1 MSGTGSNPVT
11 GFFRQ
16 DTFPQ
21 FPEIRST
28 GGEKPFQISVTIR
41 EQNLTYPSFR
51 RRAIIR
57 EILPAFVDPASVSFP
72 RPLQSF
78 DVQAQDFDGS
88 LYLIRHHPDLLASS
102 VVRLDSTIEAH
113 TQERRKSRERSRIDE
128 IRFRV
133 IALCLAAT
141 DAWESFLVGPN
152 RRIVRRPA
160 LAASDHVGGIE
171 SARSS
176 VLGMTPRY
184 HVFDL
189 PVTAPNVVFAIA
201 A

>member
-1 MSGTGSNPVT
+1 MGNHRSISRTSGTGSNPVT

-113 TQERRKSRERSRIDE
+113 TQE
-128 IRFRV
+128 
-133 IALCLAAT
+133 
-141 DAWESFLVGPN
+141 
-152 RRIVRRPA
+152 
-160 LAASDHVGGIE
+160 
-171 SARSS
+171 
-176 VLGMTPRY
+176 
-184 HVFDL
+184 
-189 PVTAPNVVFAIA
+189 
-201 A
+201 